1 MDKENRTKN
10 FRLSLVDDKTHRNIW
25 VLRFTRGSLALL
37 LIAFVLILLT
47 GAFLAV
53 AYTPLRNIVPAR
65 QEPSYRHQAIQNA
78 MKIDSLEAT
87 ILQWELYS
95 ENLKRVVRGE
105 EPIRLDSLIRLGNAR
120 RGQTM
125 TPEMLRQ
132 DSLLRQLVREEEQ
145 FQVGG
150 AVRQLSIEGLNFFPP
165 VKGTVSEPFDR
176 SRHPY
181 TVLTAPDR
189 SVVKSVLDGT
199 LIYSDWQDDG
209 GYSLAV
215 QHGEDIVSIYRH
227 CPDILKKPSDRITAG
242 TAIALTGKD
251 PVVFELWYRG
261 EAVDPSLYI
270 TF

>member
-10 FRLSLVDDKTHRNIW
+10 FRLSLVDDRTHRKIW
-25 VLRFTRGSLALL
+25 VLRFTRGSLTLL
-37 LIAFVLILLT
+37 LTAFVLILLA

-53 AYTPLRNIVPAR
+53 AYTPLRSVVPVR
-65 QEPSYRHQAIQNA
+65 EEPSYRHQAIQNA

-105 EPIRLDSLIRLGNAR
+105 EPVRLDSLIRLGNAR
-120 RGQTM
+120 RGRTM
-125 TPEMLRQ
+125 TPDMLRQ
-132 DSLLRQLVREEEQ
+132 DSLLRHLVREVEQ
-145 FQVGG
+145 FQVGA

-165 VKGTVSEPFDR
+165 VKGTVSEAFDR

-181 TVLTAPDR
+181 TVFTAPEG

-199 LIYSDWQDDG
+199 LIFSEWQDDG

-215 QHGEDIVSIYRH
+215 QHGEDIVSIYRR
-227 CPDILKKPSDRITAG
+227 CPDILKKPGDRITAG
-242 TAIALTGKD
+242 TAIALTGKE
-251 PVVFELWYRG
+251 PLAFELWHRG
-261 EAVDPSLYI
+261 EAVDPTLYI